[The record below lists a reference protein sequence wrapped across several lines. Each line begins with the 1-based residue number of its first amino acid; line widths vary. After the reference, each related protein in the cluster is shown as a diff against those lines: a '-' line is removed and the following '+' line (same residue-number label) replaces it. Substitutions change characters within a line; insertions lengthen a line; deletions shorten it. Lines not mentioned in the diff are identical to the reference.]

1 MYTNPIRSAFGVPTF
16 GKAPLVD
23 LVEDWTADIAVL
35 GVPFDQAVTYR
46 PGARFGPRALRDASL
61 RYAFFQSASGYWD
74 LRSERWRV
82 QKRVVDAGDVDV
94 VPLGY
99 QASYENVTNAVK
111 HIVAKGAFPVILGGD
126 HSITAPSLAGLGK
139 PVTLIHFDA
148 HTDYRDQ
155 VGGQRI
161 GHAQVIRRSFEV
173 ASVRRVISLGIRAI
187 RTDPDDVRAMVK
199 DGHAIVLASEIHAQG
214 VESIASLLP
223 RGEEIYITFDI
234 DSLDPSLAPGT
245 GTIEA
250 GGLSYEQARA
260 LLEQV
265 VENNT
270 LVGFDLVEVNPMLD
284 PAGVTA
290 LIGAQI
296 AMDILGFAF
305 PGAHETI
312 RDPASQ
318 RSRGQRG

>member
-1 MYTNPIRSAFGVPTF
+1 MYTNPIRSAFGVPSF

-23 LVEDWTADIAVL
+23 IDEEWDAEIAIV
-35 GVPFDQAVTYR
+35 GVPFDQSVTYR

-82 QKRVVDAGDVDV
+82 QKRVVDTGDVDV
-94 VPLGY
+94 VPLGHE
-99 QASYENVTNAVK
+99 ASYENVTNAVRR
-111 HIVAKGAFPVILGGD
+111 IVAKGAFPVILGGD
-126 HSITAPSLAGLGK
+126 HSITGPSLAGLGK
-139 PVTLIHFDA
+139 AVTLVHFDA
-148 HTDYRDQ
+148 HTDYRDH
-155 VGGQRI
+155 VGGQKV
-161 GHAQVIRRSFEV
+161 GHAQVIRRSFQ
-173 ASVRRVISLGIRAI
+173 AGSIRRAVSLGIRAI
-187 RTDPDDVRAMVK
+187 RTDPGDVRAMIE
-199 DGHAIVLASEIHAQG
+199 DGHTVVLASDIHARG
-214 VESIASLLP
+214 VASVAPLLP

-245 GTIEA
+245 GTIES
-250 GGLSYEQARA
+250 GGLFYEQARA

-265 VENNT
+265 IESNT

-305 PGAHETI
+305 PGAHEPV
-312 RDPASQ
+312 RNPPAP
-318 RSRGQRG
+318 